1 MTFPSNNNSDTNSE
15 LFANFVAD
23 AEFAMYD
30 QSVARQLVKTF
41 TVPMNSGKV
50 VQVPVWASITA
61 ERLTD
66 EEVATAKTTNTT
78 APTVT
83 LAEHVV
89 YNQITDGLRD
99 SAYGDV
105 MSDLAI
111 QSGLAIGESVDTEV
125 FSKFSSLN
133 SDIGSTSTELTTELI
148 MKAAA
153 TLRAAKVQG
162 PYYAVVHPNAA
173 FNMKKVLTQGL
184 NYTSGATVANVPALS
199 NVGNQVLVGGI
210 IGSIAGVTVIESP
223 LVALVTTGGATA
235 YRGAVFAPTAIGLAE
250 RGALD
255 MNTLY
260 LPAARATDM
269 VLRQFAGAAVI
280 RSTHG
285 VAITSE
291 GTM

>member
-1 MTFPSNNNSDTNSE
+1 MTFPSNNNSSENSE

-30 QSVARQLVKTF
+30 QSIARQLVKTF

-50 VQVPVWASITA
+50 VQVPVWASISA
-61 ERLTD
+61 QRLTD
-66 EEVATAKTTNTT
+66 EEVATVKQTGTT

-125 FSKFSSLN
+125 FSKFSGLSSN
-133 SDIGSTSTELTTELI
+133 IGSTSTELTTELI

-153 TLRAAKVQG
+153 TLRGAKVQG
-162 PYYAVVHPNAA
+162 PYYAVVHPAAA
-173 FNMKKVLTQGL
+173 FNLKKVLTQTITYNGGPAQ
-184 NYTSGATVANVPALS
+184 NGALS
-199 NVGNQVLVGGI
+199 NVGNAVLAGGV
-210 IGSIAGVTVIESP
+210 IGSIGGVTIIESP
-223 LVALVTTGGATA
+223 LVAADTTGGATS
-235 YRGAVFAPTAIGLAE
+235 YIGAVFAPTAIGLAE

>member
-1 MTFPSNNNSDTNSE
+1 MTFPSNNNTSENSE

-30 QSVARQLVKTF
+30 QSIARQLVKTF

-61 ERLTD
+61 QRLTD
-66 EEVATAKTTNTT
+66 EEVATAKQTGTT

-89 YNQITDGLRD
+89 YNQITDALRD

-125 FSKFSSLN
+125 FSKFASLSSN
-133 SDIGSTSTELTTELI
+133 IGSTSTELTTELI

-153 TLRAAKVQG
+153 TLRSAKVQG

-173 FNMKKVLTQGL
+173 FNLKKVLTQQITFNGGPAQ
-184 NYTSGATVANVPALS
+184 NGALS
-199 NVGNQVLVGGI
+199 NVGNAVLAGGT
-210 IGSIAGVTVIESP
+210 IGSIGGVTVIESP
-223 LVALVTTGGATA
+223 LVAEVTTGGATA

-260 LPAARATDM
+260 LPANRATDM